1 MNRTFPRLSLH
12 PLVIL
17 VAIMPLAACLAVCL
31 AAGLVVSRLYA
42 GEAAASGAAP
52 AAAPGTAQFVVQLV
66 TDLDAGTLA
75 SDTEQVEE
83 IIETEYTADGSVDK
97 KIGEQATL
105 WVRNAHVDGRFFF
118 ERYYQE
124 KFVGRSSR
132 LEIPVADLPVG
143 EHFIEPGHHRF
154 VVAADGTIS
163 SADPDIRVAGRTV
176 SLRLHR
182 VEIMP
187 VDATKA
193 GPPEFRLMPA
203 EFGLLSALPD
213 WKLDPAALPD
223 LKTTFDPR
231 KPSAAAGVSPLADML
246 SRSGRF
252 QSLGVWL
259 PANTQGAGYVLV
271 PSWQAFHVQPGGR
284 VGVADQPRVPG
295 IELGDSVVVVPY
307 RQAAGRIRS
316 RNALNAGVG
325 AERLGPAMNLGPTLR
340 PLEFVAGYEKPDPNL
355 SIQIDPDASKMPNK
369 FFVADNTA
377 GDKEAIRLVAFEWN
391 APIYERGG
399 EGVVSVR
406 FRQSSDHPSLTQPE
420 VRAEWSPYQP
430 SNPMARSWQPVDVLD
445 WQAGGDRGLLRFRV
459 PDVPFQY
466 AVFRL
471 AVCDRGDT
479 KPFPP
484 LSAEIP
490 SCIVDRGQRGS
501 VSVVSNRGRNAFVA
515 GEPIS
520 LQVVLRSA
528 EPRPAGQRTIL
539 LTHPDGREDRL
550 PFDDPGA
557 AWWSQPCELPAMR
570 TARLES
576 GSYTITVADL
586 PTGIAAMPWQ
596 FDIATAERPSLFHV
610 VKPSKYTKAMNN
622 LEPSHTSDRVPLID
636 LDRAVDTLSRLG
648 YTRVDLMTYSTNH
661 HLRGH
666 AWRERLSEVDPRL
679 PPPDAVYTPTP
690 REQILNACVRHGMQ
704 YSDVWL
710 SYNDFHLPRRIEP
723 YIRASERWIA
733 RETQAMRHSPA
744 FDGMMLYDE
753 MYESAVSGLVPHH
766 QKYFGATRV
775 RLAEEKF
782 GVPPSKI
789 EQAFSRYLQ
798 RPPAQRDP
806 AVLQQY
812 IAHQDWQQ
820 HGWAEYI
827 DRVVDVA
834 RGIAPAARFGT
845 YHRTWM
851 APGTCDD
858 IYNGYAPDLFRNLD
872 IISHVHY
879 ADNIT
884 GWVHA
889 PLMASILRTGR
900 GKTLYLNMPLTH
912 ESSSD
917 FDGQYT
923 RQMALSVLS
932 LGANG
937 VAQYGLPHSFDDGPN
952 PHTALANETTRVLNR
967 EILRPF
973 GAINDHTTD
982 GYRRVGIV
990 STLAQ
995 HATSRFKPI
1004 AVSCQTEGIAVACW
1018 RLGYP
1023 ATFLREDTLQEP
1035 LDGFEVIFVPGIH
1048 FEGELS
1054 ESVMQ
1059 RLRAAVDQG
1068 IKVVVEGDSQLQLPG
1083 VMKLADWKLDSYYI
1097 GDTYFATWEDDEL
1110 NKVYRASQ
1118 PIVDY
1123 LRPKLTEWGVEP
1135 AARGDFRVGPNWRSG
1150 GDIQY
1155 LIHANFDDPPYRHS
1169 VKQSQVLPK
1178 VQRLQVPRR
1187 RGTAAYDLLAQQPLE
1202 IMLAD
1207 GPHADRE
1214 QAIDL
1219 DLRRLQ
1225 GAIVAFTPEPVAK
1238 LETSLAWKADTG
1250 HLRLEGELRG
1260 VSGKPIKGVFPVRIT
1275 LRQSG
1280 TAREFDRVLGADTA
1294 AEFTL
1299 PQGSADRDTTI
1310 EVREALT
1317 GRTASHTLVV
1327 PARPASPIQLA
1338 SPQAVAIPYPAE
1350 VARFIES
1357 KKASKQAVT
1366 IAVARSVAGA
1376 DAVASD
1382 LVRKLKDR
1390 GIAARVAPEAS
1401 VYRRPAGDPKAE
1413 DPLGDGFHTWRGLQ
1427 PLIGPGLAVDAPLV
1441 VLGAARGSLLIDA
1454 LAEHGYLSH
1463 RPLGQPGEACR
1474 PSVQVATKGLHF
1486 AHDTLCLI
1494 ANDAAG
1500 MQAAVDALFAA
1511 AAPAAA
1517 PPVAEAGEPQAAAV
1531 EHTAA
1536 DTGATAAVPVTT
1548 KMGTNEMIEHLKFD
1562 AAGNLYLGT
1571 WGHGNNFY
1579 SLDKN
1584 GAVRFARRLPEMGIR
1599 RLEVA
1604 EDRVLAYTAAGAR
1617 LYQFTH
1623 DNKPLSQARI
1633 NLDPGGTLADDDY
1646 ALSDADFLWLPGP
1659 RRLLHNLGDRFRLLD
1674 EQGTIIAEWE
1684 GEAYEDKDVADKT
1697 LRRQLH
1703 GYSLSPDGSRIAQL
1717 ESSQYF
1723 TRKGYEDAVVYDVHL
1738 VVRDLRGGLLH
1749 EFKEIDNGNEVTAT
1763 VAWPAD
1769 TAGPVVYA
1777 PNAMLAEGHER
1788 WLFDPALKLLAKVPY
1803 RQGMLSL
1810 GVERRLVRDGAMLL
1824 YYDTADRLVC
1834 RIGPFAIAPTF
1845 AAVSRDGSHLA
1856 TLDEYGRLQIFA
1868 TVNGRRRTDTM
1879 VPELGSA
1886 IAFTPDG
1893 SQLVLGGA
1901 RGTVLSLDLDGKPV
1915 WRQELSQSNP
1925 ALGGDLPE
1933 RDPSFP
1939 DLTARLWPE
1948 TRDEPGQLDKLVRLG
1963 PNRLVNGD
1971 AEDQTGWQGER
1982 IDYRGPGHES
1992 SRGLAVG
1999 PAPVTQHVSGY
2010 LGTHATWVLEFFY
2023 RAADA
2028 QTPVE
2033 LLAGL
2038 MGDGRFRESTAVRLS
2053 ADAQWRFARVAY
2065 KNGEKCGTLTV
2076 GFSAA
2081 APGGCLVD
2089 RVSLRQIRFPS
2100 INHVLSEPLYPITP
2114 IVLENPL
2121 YSQQYDPVGN
2131 LREQAV
2137 NRVLIPP
2144 LRTGSL
2150 NLVENAWM
2158 QNGRLNDT
2166 SEHWYIQPFSRDSV
2180 ELPMSMAFREPRW
2193 ISMLAVYFNQRRPD
2207 QVAPHFDVYGVDPE
2221 TGKDRLLASVRNN
2234 AQAFR
2239 LVKFP
2244 PIKTTLVKLVLVNSI
2259 ERHRTVSE
2267 IELYGPLSG
2276 REGQPAFLD
2285 PEGQN
2290 TYMGDFT
2297 RVDKRLKSLA
2307 DDYLP
2312 PLVRGLVHDETV
2324 AWHAPITQPLLA
2336 EGRMYLGRTFGQNT
2350 SHTLAEPL
2358 KDVSMGRAGGFGYTP
2373 YGTLYAGLILRTGN
2387 DGKLY
2392 CLNPDSG
2399 TELWSAA
2406 LGSRLFGCPVCIGE
2420 DIYVA
2425 NDLGKLFQ
2433 LDLASGQIMKEAPI
2447 GGLVLGSLATDGR
2460 TLVFITDD
2468 GRLSAVDSATFKT
2481 LWQLPIAAA
2490 TDSTPAVDQGTVYLA
2505 DQQGLAQAVD
2515 LATGRPRWATPLED
2529 EFARCPVVGANVV
2542 VYGCRGGTLAALDRV
2557 TGRILWKQ
2565 QVESRFEY
2573 EPLLTEN
2580 GLLFFSGGTAML
2592 ARLDTGES
2600 TPWQPMAASRG
2611 RPALLSPPFTLPN
2624 DPVVPLSYYRG
2635 RLAFIER
2642 PADKGHPAF
2651 QINSAWHL
2659 FGGSY
2664 TVLAPVEKAAVEA
2677 KP

>member
-17 VAIMPLAACLAVCL
+17 VAIMPLS
-31 AAGLVVSRLYA
+31 AGLVASRLHA
-42 GEAAASGAAP
+42 GEAAAP
-52 AAAPGTAQFVVQLV
+52 TAAPGTAQVVVQLV

-75 SDTEQVEE
+75 SDAEQVEE
-83 IIETEYTADGSVDK
+83 IFETEYTADGSIDR

-105 WVRNAHVDGRFFF
+105 WVRNAHIDGRFFF
-118 ERYYQE
+118 ERYYQD

-132 LEIPVADLPVG
+132 LEIPATDLPAG

-154 VVAADGTIS
+154 VVGADNAIM
-163 SADPDIRVAGRTV
+163 SADPDIRIVGRTV

-182 VEIMP
+182 VEIQP
-187 VDATKA
+187 VDATKT
-193 GPPEFRLMPA
+193 GPPEFRLTPA
-203 EFGLLSALPD
+203 EFGLLGALPE

-231 KPSAAAGVSPLADML
+231 KPKAAGAAALADML

-252 QSLGVWL
+252 QSLAVWL

-271 PSWQAFHVQPGGR
+271 PSWQAFHLEPGGR
-284 VGVADQPRVPG
+284 VRVADQPRVPG
-295 IELGDSVVVVPY
+295 IELTDSSIVVPY
-307 RQAAGRIRS
+307 RQAAGRIGSRS
-316 RNALNAGVG
+316 GLNAGVG
-325 AERLGPAMNLGPTLR
+325 AERLGPAMKLGPTLR
-340 PLEFVAGYEKPDPNL
+340 PLEFVAGHEKPDPTL
-355 SIQIDPDASKMPNK
+355 SIAIDPDAGKLPHK
-369 FFVADNTA
+369 FFVADNTV
-377 GDKEAIRLVAFEWN
+377 GEKEAIRLVAFEWN
-391 APIYERGG
+391 QPVFERGG
-399 EGVVSVR
+399 EGGVSVR
-406 FRQSSDHPSLTQPE
+406 FRQSPSHPSLTQPE
-420 VRAEWSPYQP
+420 VRAEWSPYTP
-430 SNPMARSWQPVDVLD
+430 SNPAARTWQPVEVLD
-445 WQAGGDRGLLRFRV
+445 WQAGGDRGPVRFRV
-459 PDVPFQY
+459 PDVTFQY

-471 AVCDRGDT
+471 AVCERGDT

-484 LSAEIP
+484 LSAEIHG
-490 SCIVDRGQRGS
+490 CIIDRGQRGS
-501 VSVVSNRGRNAFVA
+501 ASVVTNRGRNAFVA
-515 GEPIS
+515 GEPIA
-520 LQVVLRSA
+520 LEVVLRSTNA
-528 EPRPAGQRTIL
+528 RPAGRRTIVL
-539 LTHPDGREDRL
+539 AHPDGHEDRL
-550 PFDDPGA
+550 PFDDPGT
-557 AWWSQPCELPAMR
+557 AWWSQPCELPAAQ

-576 GSYTITVADL
+576 GAYTITVADL
-586 PTGIAAMPWQ
+586 PPGITAMPWR
-596 FDIATAERPSLFHV
+596 FDVTAAERPTLFHV
-610 VKPSKYTKAMNN
+610 VKPSKYTKAMNG
-622 LEPSHTSDRVPLID
+622 LEPSHIRDTETPID

-648 YTRVDLMTYSTNH
+648 YTRVDLMTYSQNH

-723 YIRASERWIA
+723 YIKASERWIA
-733 RETQAMRHSPA
+733 REAQAMRHSPA

-766 QKYFGATRV
+766 QKYFGATRI

-798 RPPAQRDP
+798 RPPGQRD
-806 AVLQQY
+806 AAALKQY
-812 IAHQDWQQ
+812 IDYQDWQQ
-820 HGWAEYI
+820 QSWAEYI
-827 DRVVDVA
+827 DRVVGVA

-851 APGTCDD
+851 APGSCDD
-858 IYNGYAPDLFRNLD
+858 IYHGYAPDVFRNLD

-912 ESSSD
+912 EASSD

-923 RQMALSVLS
+923 RQMAFSVLS
-932 LGANG
+932 CGANG
-937 VAQYGLPHSFDDGPN
+937 VSQYGLPHSFDDGPN
-952 PHTALANETTRVLNR
+952 PRTALANETTRVLNR

-1004 AVSCQTEGIAVACW
+1004 AVACQTEGIAVACW

-1023 ATFLREDTLQEP
+1023 ATFLREETLAEP
-1035 LDGFEVIFVPGIH
+1035 LKDFDVIFVPGIR

-1054 ESVMQ
+1054 EPVMQ
-1059 RLRAAVDQG
+1059 RLKATVEQG

-1083 VMKLADWKLDSYYI
+1083 VMKLADWKLDSYSI

-1110 NKVYRASQ
+1110 NKIYRASQ
-1118 PIVDY
+1118 PIVDF
-1123 LRPKLTEWGVEP
+1123 LAMKFAEWGVEP
-1135 AARGDFRVGPNWRSG
+1135 AARGDFRVGPNWRNG

-1169 VKQSQVLPK
+1169 VKQSQALPK
-1178 VQRLQVPRR
+1178 VQRLQVARH
-1187 RGTAAYDLLAQQPLE
+1187 RGTAAYDLLAQRPLE
-1202 IMLAD
+1202 IGPAD
-1207 GPHADRE
+1207 GPQADRE
-1214 QAIDL
+1214 QVIDL

-1238 LETSLAWKADTG
+1238 LEMSLAWTAETG
-1250 HLRLEGELRG
+1250 RLRLRG
-1260 VSGKPIKGVFPVRIT
+1260 GLVGSSSKPIKGVFPVRIT
-1275 LRQSG
+1275 IRQG
-1280 TAREFDRVLGADTA
+1280 EAAREFDRVLGPDTA

-1299 PQGSADRDTTI
+1299 PAGSVDRETTI
-1310 EVREALT
+1310 DVREALS
-1317 GRTASHTLVV
+1317 GRTATHTIGV
-1327 PARPASPIQLA
+1327 PARAAAPLA
-1338 SPQAVAIPYPAE
+1338 LAGPQAVAIPYPAE
-1350 VARFIES
+1350 VAKFIEAQ
-1357 KKASKQAVT
+1357 KASQQPVT
-1366 IAVARSVAGA
+1366 IAVTRSVPEAE
-1376 DAVASD
+1376 AVAAD
-1382 LVRKLKDR
+1382 LVRKLKAR
-1390 GIAARVAPEAS
+1390 GITARVAPEAN
-1401 VYRRPAGDPKAE
+1401 VYRRPTGDRKSE
-1413 DPLGDGFHTWRGLQ
+1413 DPLGDGFHTWRGSQ
-1427 PLIGPGLAVDAPLV
+1427 PLIGPGLVVDGPLV

-1454 LAEHGYLSH
+1454 LSEQGYLSH

-1500 MQAAVDALFAA
+1500 MKAAVDAV
-1511 AAPAAA
+1511 
-1517 PPVAEAGEPQAAAV
+1517 VALKTSPEAKAGERPAQADARPLAAAV
-1531 EHTAA
+1531 ERTMA
-1536 DTGATAAVPVTT
+1536 DGGVTPATPVST
-1548 KMGTNEMIEHLKFD
+1548 KLGTNEMIEHLQFD
-1562 AAGNLYLGT
+1562 AAGNVYLGT
-1571 WGHGNNFY
+1571 WGHGNNLY

-1584 GAVRFARRLPEMGIR
+1584 GAARFARRLPEMGIR

-1604 EDRVLAYTAAGAR
+1604 DDRVLAYTAAGAR

-1633 NLDPGGTLADDDY
+1633 NLDSGGTLADDDY
-1646 ALSDADFLWLPGP
+1646 SLSTADFLWLAGP
-1659 RRLLHNLGDRFRLLD
+1659 RRLLHNMGDRMRLFD
-1674 EQGTIIAEWE
+1674 EQGTVVAEWE
-1684 GEAYEDKDVADKT
+1684 GEPYDDKDVADRT

-1703 GYSLSPDGSRIAQL
+1703 GFALSPDGSRIAQL
-1717 ESSQYF
+1717 ESSRYF
-1723 TRKGYEDAVVYDVHL
+1723 TKKGYEDAIVYDVHL
-1738 VVRDLRGGLLH
+1738 VIRDLRGGLVH
-1749 EFKEIDNGNEVTAT
+1749 EFKEIDNGKEVMAT
-1763 VAWPAD
+1763 LAWPAD
-1769 TAGPVVYA
+1769 AAGPVVYA
-1777 PNAMLAEGHER
+1777 PNLMLAEGHER
-1788 WLFDPALKLLAKVPY
+1788 WLFDPGLKLLAKTPY

-1810 GVERRLVRDGAMLL
+1810 GGERRLVRDGAMLL
-1824 YYDTADRLVC
+1824 YHDTADRVVC
-1834 RIGPFAIAPTF
+1834 RIGPFATAPSF
-1845 AAVSRDGSHLA
+1845 AAISRDGSHLA

-1868 TVNGRRRTDTM
+1868 TVDGRRLADTT
-1879 VPELGSA
+1879 VPELGSVL
-1886 IAFTPDG
+1886 AFTPDG
-1893 SQLVLGGA
+1893 SQLVLGGG
-1901 RGTVLSLDLDGKPV
+1901 RGTVLAFGLDGKPA
-1915 WRQELSQSNP
+1915 WRYELSQSNP
-1925 ALGGDLPE
+1925 ALGGELPE
-1933 RDPSFP
+1933 QDPSFP

-1971 AEDQTGWQGER
+1971 AEEQTGWQGPTVE
-1982 IDYRGPGHES
+1982 YRSPGYES
-1992 SRGLAVG
+1992 GRGLVVG
-1999 PAPVTQHVSGY
+1999 SAPVTQPVSGY
-2010 LGTHATWVLEFFY
+2010 LGTHATWMLEFFY
-2023 RAADA
+2023 RAAADSG
-2028 QTPVE
+2028 PVE

-2038 MGDGRFRESTAVRLS
+2038 MGDGRFPESTAMRFS
-2053 ADAQWRFARVAY
+2053 ADAEWRFARVAF
-2065 KNGEKCGTLTV
+2065 KNGEQCRTLTA

-2081 APGGCLVD
+2081 GACLVD

-2100 INHVLSEPLYPITP
+2100 INHLLSEPLYPITP
-2114 IVLENPL
+2114 VVLENPL
-2121 YSQQYDPVGN
+2121 YAQQYDPVGN

-2144 LRTGSL
+2144 LHTGAL

-2166 SEHWYIQPFSRDSV
+2166 SDHWYIQPFSRESP
-2180 ELPMSMAFREPRW
+2180 ELPISLSLREPRW
-2193 ISMLAVYFNQRRPD
+2193 ISMLAVYFNQRRPG
-2207 QVAPHFDVYGVDPE
+2207 QVAPHFDIYGADPE
-2221 TGKDRLLASVRNN
+2221 TGNDRLLASVRHN
-2234 AQAFR
+2234 AQPFR

-2244 PIKTTLVKLVLVNSI
+2244 PIKTSLVKLVLVNSI

-2267 IELYGPLSG
+2267 IEVYGPLSG
-2276 REGQPAFLD
+2276 REGPPGFLD

-2297 RVDKRLKSLA
+2297 RVDKRPKPLA

-2312 PLVRGLVHDETV
+2312 PLVRSPVHDEAV
-2324 AWHAPITQPLLA
+2324 AWHAPITQPLMA

-2350 SHTLAEPL
+2350 SHLLAEPL
-2358 KDVSMGRAGGFGYTP
+2358 KDVAWGRAGGFGYTP
-2373 YGTLYAGLILRTGN
+2373 YGALYAGLILRTGN

-2392 CLNPDSG
+2392 CLNPDTG
-2399 TELWSAA
+2399 TELWSAP

-2420 DIYVA
+2420 DVYVA
-2425 NDLGKLFQ
+2425 NDQGKLFQ

-2468 GRLSAVDSATFKT
+2468 GKLNAVDTATFRT

-2490 TDSTPAVDQGTVYLA
+2490 TDATPAIDQGTIYLA

-2529 EFARCPVVGANVV
+2529 EFTRCPVVGQTIVV
-2542 VYGCRGGTLAALDRV
+2542 FGCRGGTLAALDQA
-2557 TGRILWKQ
+2557 TGKVLWKQ

-2573 EPLLTEN
+2573 EPLLTEG

-2592 ARLDTGES
+2592 ARLDTGAS
-2600 TPWQPMAASRG
+2600 IPWQPMAASRG
-2611 RPALLSPPFTLPN
+2611 KPALLAPPFTLPN

-2642 PADKGHPAF
+2642 PADKSHQTF
-2651 QINSAWHL
+2651 QMNFAWHL
-2659 FGGSY
+2659 LGGSY
-2664 TVLAPVEKAAVEA
+2664 TVLAPADKPAAEA